1 MEDRH
6 SGSDLRSNSE
16 FASVTSQDIAAKV
29 ASMPKT
35 LTRKSFDHIP
45 SKDRAVR
52 GVAAD
57 VGFFLLKVAVLETT
71 RRFSNAKCPFAWR
84 SLQAFQM
91 LCYPPFKWIKWAPF
105 KSLVHSMQMLSRP
118 LLALSIATAFSDK
131 SDQVNSTDD
140 HHDSH
145 VLENLGEDL
154 PSVQPHV
161 DVRNN
166 DDSSISPSSEDW
178 LPKLYEELE
187 KQGISLP
194 ERINESELRRFYSS
208 VNGDFS
214 SLLSSIKKT
223 IRWRE
228 TYHILSEP
236 ELKVWSDIVFWH
248 GYDVRHKPCL
258 IVRLGVAC
266 TNLPTRD
273 RPRIAQAIV
282 SQMEHGILHLAD
294 RENPGIMVVVD
305 CKDLSPF
312 RLPVQMIRSCS
323 LLFQDHFPHYLG
335 GLYVIRL
342 PPVIRVMAQ
351 TVMKVLNPV
360 TQQKLKFF
368 GEQYHEILSELFQE
382 IPACLGGKCKCS
394 VCSSAISH
402 NNQRFPSI
410 EVASQLLA
418 DGLSGENVDLDF
430 LRSEIDVRHSFDQVL
445 RTGMIGILMLCVLVA
460 LLAGLFDSD
469 SRPNILL

>member
-1 MEDRH
+1 
-6 SGSDLRSNSE
+6 
-16 FASVTSQDIAAKV
+16 
-29 ASMPKT
+29 
-35 LTRKSFDHIP
+35 
-45 SKDRAVR
+45 
-52 GVAAD
+52 
-57 VGFFLLKVAVLETT
+57 
-71 RRFSNAKCPFAWR
+71 
-84 SLQAFQM
+84 M

-105 KSLVHSMQMLSRP
+105 KGLVHGMQMLSRP
-118 LLALSIATAFSDK
+118 LLVLCIATAFSDK
-131 SDQVNSTDD
+131 SDQVSSTDD

-145 VLENLGEDL
+145 VLENLDEDL
-154 PSVQPHV
+154 PSVQPYV

-166 DDSSISPSSEDW
+166 DESSISPSSEDW
-178 LPKLYEELE
+178 LLKLYKELE
-187 KQGISLP
+187 NQGINLP
-194 ERINESELRRFYSS
+194 DRIDESELRRFYSS
-208 VNGDFS
+208 ANGDFS

-236 ELKVWSDIVFWH
+236 ELKGWSDIVFWH
-248 GYDVRHKPCL
+248 GYDLRHRPCL

-266 TNLPTRD
+266 TNMPTRD

-294 RENPGIMVVVD
+294 RESPGITVVVD
-305 CKDLSPF
+305 CKGLSPF

-323 LLFQDHFPHYLG
+323 LLFQDHFPHCLG

-342 PPVIRVMAQ
+342 PHVIRVMAQ
-351 TVMKVLNPV
+351 TVMKVLKPV

-368 GEQYHEILSELFQE
+368 GEQYHEILFEFFQE
-382 IPACLGGKCKCS
+382 IPACLGGECKCS

-402 NNQRFPSI
+402 NNQRYPSI

-418 DGLSGENVDLDF
+418 DGLNGESVDLDF

-445 RTGMIGILMLCVLVA
+445 RTGMIGFLMLCVLVA
-460 LLAGLFDSD
+460 LLAGLYDSD
-469 SRPNILL
+469 SRPNIFL